1 MSVLSVRVPNMR
13 NSVSCVRAKML
24 ARVAVV
30 ALLSGGAAACS
41 SDTSRFGEGP
51 FSNPF
56 NSASAEPAPSRARR
70 APEPAY
76 TGAVQRVPTSRVER
90 APLGS
95 LPPAQSAPM
104 RGFEG
109 QQTYRSSAVSEPA
122 TTGSLPP
129 VHRPQTTR
137 VATSS
142 NWTAEGGSTVTL
154 APGETVQTLSQRYG
168 VPATAILQAN
178 NLPNAS
184 SVGAGSQVVIP
195 VYSTTPSRVVAAAP
209 SLPAA
214 QPAAPRVAQA
224 PAMPAH
230 VAAAGG
236 SHTVQPGET
245 LSSIG
250 RTYGAT
256 RTDLAAANGIA
267 PDTMVRIGQKLV
279 IPGRSAQ
286 QVAAIQRTQ
295 AQTRVAEAPAPA
307 ATGTV
312 GQPRMQFVQGPQ
324 GHGAPAAGQAVAAA
338 PAAKPVQTAQL
349 QPQKPAAPAL
359 KPSVAA
365 PTAPA
370 FAAAPSKATSAPEPA
385 EAAKPAALKVD
396 PAPAASNGPNFRWPV
411 RGRVVSNFGSKASGS
426 TNDGINLAVPEGTE
440 VKASDDGVVAY
451 AGDQLK
457 NFGNLVLIR
466 HSNGWVT
473 AYAHNSA
480 LNVKR
485 GDTVRRGQI
494 IAKSGSTGSVSSPQL
509 HFEVRKGAQAV
520 DPMDHLAGI

>member
-1 MSVLSVRVPNMR
+1 MR

-41 SDTSRFGEGP
+41 SDTGRFGEGP

-56 NSASAEPAPSRARR
+56 TSASSEPAPSRARR

-109 QQTYRSSAVSEPA
+109 QQQPYRSSAISEPA

-129 VHRPQTTR
+129 VHRPQTAR

-209 SLPAA
+209 SLPAPQA
-214 QPAAPRVAQA
+214 AAPRVVQA
-224 PAMPAH
+224 PVAPAP

-236 SHTVQPGET
+236 AHTVQPGET
-245 LSSIG
+245 LSSVA

-279 IPGRSAQ
+279 IPGRNAQ
-286 QVAAIQRTQ
+286 QVATIQRTQ
-295 AQTRVAEAPAPA
+295 AEARTAALPAPA

-324 GHGAPAAGQAVAAA
+324 GHGADAGAQPVAGAK
-338 PAAKPVQTAQL
+338 PVKPVQTAQL
-349 QPQKPAAPAL
+349 QPQKPGQAPAL
-359 KPSVAA
+359 
-365 PTAPA
+365 
-370 FAAAPSKATSAPEPA
+370 
-385 EAAKPAALKVD
+385 
-396 PAPAASNGPNFRWPV
+396 
-411 RGRVVSNFGSKASGS
+411 
-426 TNDGINLAVPEGTE
+426 
-440 VKASDDGVVAY
+440 
-451 AGDQLK
+451 
-457 NFGNLVLIR
+457 
-466 HSNGWVT
+466 
-473 AYAHNSA
+473 
-480 LNVKR
+480 
-485 GDTVRRGQI
+485 
-494 IAKSGSTGSVSSPQL
+494 
-509 HFEVRKGAQAV
+509 
-520 DPMDHLAGI
+520 

>member
-1 MSVLSVRVPNMR
+1 MR

-41 SDTSRFGEGP
+41 SDTGRFGEGP

-90 APLGS
+90 APLGA
-95 LPPAQSAPM
+95 LPPAQAAPM

-109 QQTYRSSAVSEPA
+109 QQQPYRSSAVSEPA

-129 VHRPQTTR
+129 VHRPQTAR

-195 VYSTTPSRVVAAAP
+195 VYSTAPSRVAAAAP
-209 SLPAA
+209 SLPAPQA
-214 QPAAPRVAQA
+214 AAPRVAQA
-224 PAMPAH
+224 PAMSAP
-230 VAAAGG
+230 AAAGG

-256 RTDLAAANGIA
+256 RTDLAAANGIS

-286 QVAAIQRTQ
+286 QMAAIQRTQ
-295 AQTRVAEAPAPA
+295 AQARAAEAPA
-307 ATGTV
+307 ATGAV

-324 GHGAPAAGQAVAAA
+324 GHGAQAAGQPA
-338 PAAKPVQTAQL
+338 AAKPMQTAQAL
-349 QPQKPAAPAL
+349 AQKPGAPAL

-365 PTAPA
+365 PSAPA